1 MGLMLTD
8 LQNDLNNRIEAAL
21 ALVRPF
27 VESHAGNITFVK
39 FEDGIVFVKLH
50 GMCINCPASIYTIS
64 LGVERILKEN
74 VVEVKSVEVE
84 DEE

>member
-1 MGLMLTD
+1 MDSDNLYV
-8 LQNDLNNRIEAAL
+8 DLNNRIEAAL

-39 FEDGIVFVKLH
+39 FENGVVFVKLH
-50 GMCINCPASIYTIS
+50 GMCINCPASTYTIS

-74 VVEVKSVEVE
+74 VAEVKSVEVIDE
-84 DEE
+84 D